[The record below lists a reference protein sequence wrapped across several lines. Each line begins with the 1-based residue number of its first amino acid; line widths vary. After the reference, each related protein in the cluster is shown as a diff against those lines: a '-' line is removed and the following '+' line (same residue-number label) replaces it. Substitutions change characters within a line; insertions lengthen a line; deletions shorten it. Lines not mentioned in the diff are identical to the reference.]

1 MKYEVRIEN
10 SGYIIGSTCTVK
22 SINKCQ
28 TNFGGRF
35 FIFK

>member
-10 SGYIIGSTCTVK
+10 SGYIIGTCTVK